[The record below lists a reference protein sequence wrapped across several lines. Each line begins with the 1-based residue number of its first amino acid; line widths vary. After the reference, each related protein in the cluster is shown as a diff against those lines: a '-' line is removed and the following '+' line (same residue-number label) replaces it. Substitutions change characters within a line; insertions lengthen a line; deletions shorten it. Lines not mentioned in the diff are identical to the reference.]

1 MNNGRKE
8 TEHPK
13 TMIEVM
19 ENTRGAVEGY
29 AQAQRISETDAALIL
44 ILNELRCIHWH
55 LDAQMAKEE
64 VKHAGKS

>member
-1 MNNGRKE
+1 MGNNNKKE
-8 TEHPK
+8 LEHPK

-29 AQAQRISETDAALIL
+29 AQAQRIPEAEAALIL

-55 LDAQMAKEE
+55 FDTTMLREEE
-64 VKHAGKS
+64 VKKK